1 MIRQWFRWWWL
12 LFLIPVIPGI
22 ARLHFD
28 VEVLDLLPGKN
39 TAVEGLKI
47 YQQNFSNAR
56 QLVITVK
63 APTADAA
70 ERAARMIAE
79 KLRAET
85 NLVADATWQPPWQ
98 EHPDQT
104 AELVAYLWLNQPPR
118 LFDELAHKLA
128 EPNLPNVFADTREQ
142 LQNSFSPNDIARLSY
157 DPLGFT
163 QLPQNSA
170 APSFAQGQQ
179 LFASANGTFRII
191 FVEAHGELK
200 SYAQCEPWMEA
211 IRGIVAANLPANP
224 PGNSQIQVGY
234 TGRPVFVSEMAG
246 AMKHD
251 ITISVAGTS
260 VIIAILFWLAHR
272 RFKPMIWLL
281 TLLALIL
288 AVTLA
293 LGGLIFGAVNVLS
306 MGFAAILL
314 GLAVD
319 YAVVHYQEALAH
331 PDYTIPEVRREIA
344 PAIFW
349 AAVTTI
355 SSFLVLNLGGLPGLA
370 QLGTLV
376 AVGVALAAVVMIF
389 AYLPP
394 LFPHRMRPHPERVLA
409 KSGGQPPPLNRFRV
423 TMVFVITTGLILL
436 CVVVLWS
443 GLPKMDATANALQP
457 RNSPA
462 YNTLNAIQTNLNQ
475 PRQPIWLI
483 VTGTNES
490 EVGQQLEAAQ
500 PILEN
505 SVSNHIL
512 SGFNSPITLWPSAKF
527 QEENRVTAEKLV
539 AERQAMHAGAAAA
552 GFSDAALGL
561 ANGVLDTWRR
571 AAAST
576 NIFWPTNYLSTW
588 ILNKLIAR
596 TPTNLLAVALLYP
609 SPDMSRAGLDRLN
622 SETVRPGVW
631 LSSWELLGGT
641 VLAEVRRNMW
651 KLLLPMVVL
660 VLLSLWLAFRRLA
673 EIVFSVSVLLL
684 SGAVLLSAMKLAG
697 WSWNLL
703 NLMALPL
710 ILGTG
715 VDYSIFMQLALRR
728 YGGNHQIAWR
738 SVGRALLLCGGT
750 ATAGFGSL
758 GFSSN
763 AGMSSL
769 GRVCAIGIASNMLIS
784 ILLLPVWWKF
794 LSPKPKVLKAPS
806 RFYSVRLWKTALG
819 LAKFLPPPF
828 LNGLARLAAAAYWQ
842 FAPTRAEIVVE
853 NLLPVFGNNRPD
865 ARRAARRLFTQ
876 FALKLVDLWRYES
889 GAVVHGWVVDW
900 NGWEHFAAVQPT
912 GRGVLLVTPHLGNW
926 ELGGTF
932 LTRRGYK
939 LLVLTQPEPD
949 DRLTALRQSSRSLLG
964 VETLVVGDKDAF
976 AFVEIIK
983 RLQQGSTVALL
994 IDRPPAPT
1002 AVEVELFGEKF
1013 FASIAAAEL
1022 ARSSGCA
1029 ILPLYLVRT
1038 GKGYHAEILPEI
1050 KYDRAAIGNR
1060 EERIK
1065 LTQQI
1070 VRALEPVIRSHA
1082 TQWYH
1087 FVPIWPEEK
1096 DKE

>member
-28 VEVLDLLPGKN
+28 VEVLDLLPGN
-39 TAVEGLKI
+39 NPAVQGLKI

-63 APTADAA
+63 GATGDAA
-70 ERAARMIAE
+70 ERAARMITE

-85 NLVADATWQPPWQ
+85 NLVADATWQPPWL

-104 AELVAYLWLNQPPR
+104 AELMAYLWLNQPPEVFNR
-118 LFDELAHKLA
+118 LAQKLA
-128 EPNLPNVFADTREQ
+128 ETNLANVFAATREQ
-142 LQNSFSPNDIARLSY
+142 LHNSFSPNEIARLSY
-157 DPLGFT
+157 DPFGFT

-179 LFASANGTFRII
+179 LFASANGAFRII
-191 FVEAHGELK
+191 FVEARGELR
-200 SYAQCEPWMEA
+200 SYAQCEPWMAA
-211 IRGIVAANLPANP
+211 IRGIVAANLSTNS
-224 PGNSQIQVGY
+224 PGNSPIQVGY

-370 QLGTLV
+370 QLGSLV
-376 AVGVALAAVVMIF
+376 GRRRGPGRGGDDIRLSAAVVSASDAATSRPCFGQERRPASATEPDSRWDCLRHNGGIDSVLRCCFVFRF
-389 AYLPP
+389 A
-394 LFPHRMRPHPERVLA
+394 
-409 KSGGQPPPLNRFRV
+409 KDGCDGQCP
-423 TMVFVITTGLILL
+423 
-436 CVVVLWS
+436 
-443 GLPKMDATANALQP
+443 ATAQQ
-457 RNSPA
+457 PA

-490 EVGQQLEAAQ
+490 EVGRQLEAAQ

-505 SVSNHIL
+505 SVSNHTL
-512 SGFNSPITLWPSAKF
+512 SGFNSPATLWPSEKF
-527 QEENRVTAEKLV
+527 QDENRATAERLV
-539 AERQAMHAGAAAA
+539 AERQAMHASAAAA
-552 GFSDAALGL
+552 GFSDTALGL

-609 SPDMSRAGLDRLN
+609 SPEMSRAELDRLD
-622 SETVRPGVW
+622 SQTVRPGMW

-660 VLLSLWLAFRRLA
+660 VLLSLWLAFRRFA
-673 EIVFSVSVLLL
+673 EIFFSLGVLLL
-684 SGAVLLSAMKLAG
+684 SGAVLPARRDEAG
-697 WSWNLL
+697 WLVMESAQSHGAAADSGHGRGLQHFHATCAAAIRRRSANGL
-703 NLMALPL
+703 AF
-710 ILGTG
+710 
-715 VDYSIFMQLALRR
+715 SRARAAALRR
-728 YGGNHQIAWR
+728 HGHR
-738 SVGRALLLCGGT
+738 
-750 ATAGFGSL
+750 GFRLARIFQQRRHVQPGH
-758 GFSSN
+758 
-763 AGMSSL
+763 A
-769 GRVCAIGIASNMLIS
+769 C
-784 ILLLPVWWKF
+784 
-794 LSPKPKVLKAPS
+794 APS
-806 RFYSVRLWKTALG
+806 
-819 LAKFLPPPF
+819 
-828 LNGLARLAAAAYWQ
+828 
-842 FAPTRAEIVVE
+842 
-853 NLLPVFGNNRPD
+853 
-865 ARRAARRLFTQ
+865 
-876 FALKLVDLWRYES
+876 
-889 GAVVHGWVVDW
+889 
-900 NGWEHFAAVQPT
+900 
-912 GRGVLLVTPHLGNW
+912 
-926 ELGGTF
+926 
-932 LTRRGYK
+932 
-939 LLVLTQPEPD
+939 
-949 DRLTALRQSSRSLLG
+949 ALR
-964 VETLVVGDKDAF
+964 
-976 AFVEIIK
+976 
-983 RLQQGSTVALL
+983 
-994 IDRPPAPT
+994 
-1002 AVEVELFGEKF
+1002 
-1013 FASIAAAEL
+1013 
-1022 ARSSGCA
+1022 
-1029 ILPLYLVRT
+1029 RT
-1038 GKGYHAEILPEI
+1038 C
-1050 KYDRAAIGNR
+1050 
-1060 EERIK
+1060 
-1065 LTQQI
+1065 
-1070 VRALEPVIRSHA
+1070 
-1082 TQWYH
+1082 
-1087 FVPIWPEEK
+1087 
-1096 DKE
+1096 